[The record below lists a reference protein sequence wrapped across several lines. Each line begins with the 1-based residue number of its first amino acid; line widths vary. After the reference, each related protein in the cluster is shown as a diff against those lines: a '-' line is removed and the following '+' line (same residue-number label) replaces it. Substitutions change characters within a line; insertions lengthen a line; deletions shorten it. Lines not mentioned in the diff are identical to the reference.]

1 MLDFSREVAYFGLFF
16 FENMGNRV
24 CLGGDLQLGVFNV
37 GVDLRRVQV
46 LVPEDVLHR
55 LDVHTAGEHHRRRR
69 VAQLVGGVLAAVEPG
84 GGQMLFDEVVH
95 CRNADAVFLLGAKQR
110 PIVRENDLLTLWQVR
125 VDGVLAGLA
134 EVDKALLVALADDPQ
149 PVRVDIGAVRG

>member
-1 MLDFSREVAYFGLFF
+1 
-16 FENMGNRV
+16 MGDWV

-55 LDVHTAGEHHRRRR
+55 LDIHAAGEHHRRRR

-84 GGQMLFDEVVH
+84 GVQMLFDEVVDVYKRQGRAYVIH
-95 CRNADAVFLLGAKQR
+95 NGGQPKREEDYFARNDRVTAHYRFDPASLPDWLK
-110 PIVRENDLLTLWQVR
+110 LSWQ
-125 VDGVLAGLA
+125 A
-134 EVDKALLVALADDPQ
+134 E
-149 PVRVDIGAVRG
+149 